1 MINTSMK
8 ILDIINEDAD
18 VGSTTPANI
27 ADVAFLYLVKRKMIL
42 EQLDPR
48 LY

>member
-18 VGSTTPANI
+18 VGSTMSANI
-27 ADVAFLYLVKRKMIL
+27 ADVAFPLFGKEKMI
-42 EQLDPR
+42 PR
-48 LY
+48 AVGS